1 MKKLYYE
8 TFFNLQQI
16 EKFLNSLS
24 GTLLTVSVQKDI
36 GTEGRV
42 TGFIV
47 YHVTAVVEL
56 EDAKRELA
64 L

>member
-1 MKKLYYE
+1 MAHGGDMKKLYYE

-24 GTLLTVSVQKDI
+24 GTLLTVSVQRDI

-42 TGFIV
+42 R
-47 YHVTAVVEL
+47 
-56 EDAKRELA
+56 RE
-64 L
+64 